1 MQKIWIVTQRSCADR
16 IMAAA
21 VLEKHHTVGN
31 RQHRI
36 DTLLNQQDGDTAIA
50 QRGNGLPDL
59 FDH

>member
-1 MQKIWIVTQRSCADR
+1 MQKIWIVTQRSCADL

-21 VLEKHHTVGN
+21 VLEKYHAVGN

-36 DTLLNQQDGDTAIA
+36 NALFNQQYGHAAIT

-59 FDH
+59 LDH